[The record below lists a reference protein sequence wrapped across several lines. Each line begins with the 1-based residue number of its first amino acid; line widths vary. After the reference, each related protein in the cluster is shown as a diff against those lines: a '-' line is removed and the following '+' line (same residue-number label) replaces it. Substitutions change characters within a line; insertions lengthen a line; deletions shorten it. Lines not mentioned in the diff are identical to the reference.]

1 MKIRMIT
8 FHTPINY
15 GAVLQAYALQT
26 YLETQCEDVKI
37 INYKTD
43 TLIQKYKY
51 FKKNNTPRNIIGN
64 IVKLKD
70 YSKYKTRKRKFE
82 EFSNTFYDL
91 TERVTDR
98 EGCSKEA
105 RNADFVFTGS
115 DQVFNPTRKY
125 QEEISTFYLDFD
137 VGKAK
142 RVAYAPSFGVGSI
155 PIGKRDMVKNYL
167 EKFDYLSVRELNGK
181 DIVKSLIGKDPLCV
195 VDPVLLLQE
204 KQWESIEKKVEVPEN
219 YLLCYHLYNS
229 TLEKEVVEKVAQK
242 LGLKIVC
249 ITPNIFSPIKSDI
262 CFKDVGPEEFV
273 YLLRHASFVVTDS
286 FHGVIFSTLFKK
298 QFYLTVASESTKS
311 RMVSF
316 LNRMGMEKRIC
327 IDSDDIDE
335 EPIDYSIVTPLLNR
349 EIELSKQYI
358 TDCLNG
364 QDVTVLKNVIEEKP
378 IKTIED
384 IQNYCTGC
392 GTCIAI
398 CPTNAITMQK
408 NKEGFEVPVI
418 DKEKCI
424 QCGKCV
430 KMCHANKYS
439 NTRNNANIEKAFY
452 GRIKDN
458 KEVLNYSSSGGIYY
472 VLANKTIKE
481 GGITYGAVLNKE
493 NWKVEHLSSEE
504 SSLKAQM
511 KSKYVQS
518 STYKAFAKVKED
530 LEKGKQVLFCGT
542 PCQVAGLKKLVG
554 ERENLITIDFICH
567 GVPSPAILKDKIAEL
582 EKQYQ
587 SKVKEI
593 FFRTKYNNWSMQKL
607 FVEFENGKVY
617 FMDANNDDY
626 FRLFLN
632 NYILRTSCYQCQYS
646 NEKHVADITLADY
659 WGIKQFSPEEND
671 EKGMSL
677 ILINTAKGQALL
689 DSIAEQ
695 LEMKPLPLEKARYVY
710 KSHDTYSES
719 KRTVFFKEYIKNGY
733 TAAVNKLYPK
743 DKLKVKI
750 IKELRKRQ
758 YQKIAK
764 QIEKNKGGF

>member
-26 YLETQCEDVKI
+26 YLKTQCEDVKI

-64 IVKLKD
+64 VVKLKD
-70 YSKYKTRKRKFE
+70 YQKYKTRKRKFE

-105 RNADFVFTGS
+105 KDADFVFTGS

-125 QEEISTFYLDFD
+125 QEEIATFYLDFD
-137 VGKAK
+137 VGQAK
-142 RVAYAPSFGVGSI
+142 RVAYAPSFGVSSI
-155 PIGKRDMVKNYL
+155 PINKRDMVKQYL

-181 DIVKSLIGKDPLCV
+181 EIVKNLIGKEPLCV
-195 VDPVLLLQE
+195 VDPVLLLKE
-204 KQWESIEKKVEVPEN
+204 EQWSNIEKKVNVPEK

-229 TLEKEVVEKVAQK
+229 TLEKEVVEKIAK
-242 LGLKIVC
+242 TLGLKIVC

-262 CFKDVGPEEFV
+262 CFKNLGPEEFV
-273 YLLRHASFVVTDS
+273 YLFRKASYVVTDS
-286 FHGVIFSTLFKK
+286 FHGVIFSTLFQK
-298 QFYLTVASESTKS
+298 QFYLTIASESTKS

-316 LNRMGMEKRIC
+316 LERMGLGDRIC
-327 IDSDDIDE
+327 IDSE
-335 EPIDYSIVTPLLNR
+335 EISNKEIDYQEISKKLEQ
-349 EIELSKQYI
+349 EIELSKKYI
-358 TDCLNG
+358 EYCLTN
-364 QDVTVLKNVIEEKP
+364 QDISSLKNKETKVEP
-378 IKTIED
+378 KTIED
-384 IQNYCTGC
+384 IQSKCTGC
-392 GTCIAI
+392 GACISI
-398 CPTNAITMQK
+398 CPTNAIRMER
-408 NKEGFEVPVI
+408 NDEGFEVPVI

-424 QCGKCV
+424 QCGKCL
-430 KMCHANKYS
+430 KICHAVQYPKEFKGEV
-439 NTRNNANIEKAFY
+439 EKAFY
-452 GRIKDN
+452 GRIKNN
-458 KEVLNYSSSGGIYY
+458 KEILEYSSSGGIYY
-472 VLANKTIKE
+472 VIASKILEE

-493 NWKVEHLSSEE
+493 NWEVEHLSSEE

-554 ERENLITIDFICH
+554 ERDNLITIDFICH

>member
-26 YLETQCEDVKI
+26 YLKTQCEDVKI

-249 ITPNIFSPIKSDI
+249 ITPSIFSPIKSDI

-567 GVPSPAILKDKIAEL
+567 GVPSPAILKDKIAEMAKKDAQNNEYMGNEFKSL
-582 EKQYQ
+582 RKSEI
-587 SKVKEI
+587 SKVAPDRAALIGKFSYLTGSGNASVMKEVQEADKRWLCMLFGEPYEAKCQGKGFGSAVHVYNEDGEEI
-593 FFRTKYNNWSMQKL
+593 LTYTGGVGWQAKETKA
-607 FVEFENGKVY
+607 ETKVNSALKTTY
-617 FMDANNDDY
+617 YEAYSAERKALKSKESDNIAAGADNTFDA
-626 FRLFLN
+626 R
-632 NYILRTSCYQCQYS
+632 
-646 NEKHVADITLADY
+646 A
-659 WGIKQFSPEEND
+659 
-671 EKGMSL
+671 
-677 ILINTAKGQALL
+677 
-689 DSIAEQ
+689 
-695 LEMKPLPLEKARYVY
+695 
-710 KSHDTYSES
+710 
-719 KRTVFFKEYIKNGY
+719 
-733 TAAVNKLYPK
+733 
-743 DKLKVKI
+743 
-750 IKELRKRQ
+750 
-758 YQKIAK
+758 
-764 QIEKNKGGF
+764 